1 MGSPWAH
8 LGSFANAFLCHFN
21 KKWLSVCPVKLLPN
35 VYKGYFDGIFVTFSS
50 YSQLLKFV
58 DYMNHQHPYIKF
70 TSVVEKT
77 KTSHFYVKPTF
88 SGVFT
93 TFDSFKPMIL
103 LIFVLRS
110 FLINFILPKKIIKR
124 LRKSNY

>member
-1 MGSPWAH
+1 MNPFLFLMVNITLKLMVLLWDH
-8 LGSFANAFLCHFN
+8 LGPTLDLLLMLF
-21 KKWLSVCPVKLLPN
+21 SVCPVKRLPN

-77 KTSHFYVKPTF
+77 KTSHFYMSNIPLV
-88 SGVFT
+88 VY
-93 TFDSFKPMIL
+93 L
-103 LIFVLRS
+103 LTLMVLN
-110 FLINFILPKKIIKR
+110 L
-124 LRKSNY
+124 

>member
-21 KKWLSVCPVKLLPN
+21 KKWLSVCPVKRLPN

-77 KTSHFYVKPTF
+77 KTSHFYMSNVPL
-88 SGVFT
+88 VVY
-93 TFDSFKPMIL
+93 L
-103 LIFVLRS
+103 LTLMVL
-110 FLINFILPKKIIKR
+110 N
-124 LRKSNY
+124 LRFC